1 MLRDSYCCYPAGAGC
16 TKFIIVNVYIVS
28 VSCDRLQIMS
38 DVILA
43 NLKNRLEQSIEVV
56 KKDLSSVRTGRAKPT
71 IVEEVK
77 VEAYGTYMSLREL
90 ATISAPDPSLITI
103 SPWDKSLVGAVA
115 AAINK
120 AGLNLNAVTD
130 SDVIK
135 IAIPPLTQERRE
147 ELVKLVHQKIESGKV
162 MIRQIRTE
170 IKEEIEAQKG
180 ESGISEDSIKGWLDS
195 MQKTVDGAIAKVE
208 EVGRDK
214 EKELM
219 TL

>member
-1 MLRDSYCCYPAGAGC
+1 
-16 TKFIIVNVYIVS
+16 
-28 VSCDRLQIMS
+28 MS

-43 NLKNRLEQSIEVV
+43 NLKSRLDQAIEVV
-56 KKDLSSVRTGRAKPT
+56 KKDLSTVRTGRAKPS

-115 AAINK
+115 AGVNK
-120 AGLNLNAVTD
+120 AGLNLNAVVD
-130 SDVIK
+130 GDVIK
-135 IAIPPLTQERRE
+135 IAIPALTQERRE

-170 IKEEIEAQKG
+170 VKEEIEAQKG
-180 ESGISEDSIKGWLDS
+180 ESGISEDSIKSWLES
-195 MQKTVDGAIAKVE
+195 MQKSVDGAIVRAE
-208 EVGRDK
+208 EVGKDK

>member
-1 MLRDSYCCYPAGAGC
+1 MLLLSRRGGMY
-16 TKFIIVNVYIVS
+16 KFIIVNVYIVS

-43 NLKNRLEQSIEVV
+43 NLKSRLEQAVDVV
-56 KKDLSSVRTGRAKPT
+56 RKDLSSVRTGRAKPS

-115 AAINK
+115 TAINK

-130 SDVIK
+130 GDVIK

-180 ESGISEDSIKGWLDS
+180 ESGISEDSIKSWLET
-195 MQKTVDGAIAKVE
+195 MQKQVDGTIVKIE
-208 EVGRDK
+208 EVGKEK
-214 EKELM
+214 EKELL

>member
-1 MLRDSYCCYPAGAGC
+1 
-16 TKFIIVNVYIVS
+16 
-28 VSCDRLQIMS
+28 MS
-38 DVILA
+38 EVILA
-43 NLKNRLEQSIEVV
+43 QLKSRLEQAIEVV
-56 KKDLSSVRTGRAKPT
+56 KKDLVSVRTGRAKPS

-77 VEAYGTYMSLREL
+77 VEAYGTYMNMREV
-90 ATISAPDPSLITI
+90 ATITAPDPSLITI

-115 AAINK
+115 AAVNK
-120 AGLNLNAVTD
+120 AGLNLNAIVD
-130 SDVIK
+130 GEVIK

-180 ESGISEDSIKGWLDS
+180 ESGISEDSIKGWLES
-195 MQKTVDGAIAKVE
+195 MQKSVDGAIAKIE
-208 EVGRDK
+208 EIGKDK